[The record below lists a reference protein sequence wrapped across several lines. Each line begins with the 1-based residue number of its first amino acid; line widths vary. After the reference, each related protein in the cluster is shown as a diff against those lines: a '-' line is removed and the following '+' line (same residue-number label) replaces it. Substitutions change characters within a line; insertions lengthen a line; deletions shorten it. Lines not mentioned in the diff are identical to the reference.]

1 VKLEGV
7 TIVKFSKDLLA
18 DMRSIKLTETINSLN
33 CKYFLLTLTA
43 FEAQDGEEFDKWS
56 SLESIITNSSIYD
69 ERRLTLMRNTLVS
82 QPLSI

>member
-1 VKLEGV
+1 MKLEGV